1 MNAKKLRK
9 RMAHAEMVWERE
21 QLKAAM
27 IAEQLNKAIAA
38 VEQYKDEL
46 TEEQIAAVHEQ
57 VNIRRKELEEFVS
70 AAKSKYLI
78 KLDELV
84 IKTGLEKTEDP
95 SDGSLK
101 EL

>member
-46 TEEQIAAVHEQ
+46 TDEQINAVHEQ
-57 VNIRRKELEEFVS
+57 VNIRRKELEEYVA
-70 AAKSKYLI
+70 AAKDKYLT

-84 IKTGLEKTEDP
+84 IKTGLEKTEP
-95 SDGSLK
+95 TPTGSLE

>member
-38 VEQYKDEL
+38 VEQYKNEL
-46 TEEQIAAVHEQ
+46 TDEQITAVHEQ
-57 VNIRRKELEEFVS
+57 VNIRRKELEEYVT
-70 AAKSKYLI
+70 AAKAKYLT

-84 IKTGLEKTEDP
+84 IKTGLEKTEPTPTD
-95 SDGSLK
+95 SLK

>member
-46 TEEQIAAVHEQ
+46 SEEQINAVHEQ
-57 VNIRRKELEEFVS
+57 VNLRRKELEEYVTN
-70 AAKSKYLI
+70 AKAKYLA

-84 IKTGLEKTEDP
+84 IKTGLEKTEPAPTD
-95 SDGSLK
+95 SLK